1 MPPSPIPVNQR
12 STDITSFP
20 NKQDLTERKKSLSS
34 NESLIKTTLSITQSE
49 NDDNVENWSENR
61 VRLWFIENQLNLN
74 IFEKMKPFDG
84 SCLKE
89 MFQVKKNHINLFPAI
104 SHCSQ
109 FNYFLE
115 ENASNN
121 LFFKLYVALFIK
133 NKALL
138 ETNFV

>member
-20 NKQDLTERKKSLSS
+20 NKQDLTERKKSLPS

-49 NDDNVENWSENR
+49 NDDNVENWSEDR

-89 MFQVKKNHINLFPAI
+89 MFQVKKNL
-104 SHCSQ
+104 SQ
-109 FNYFLE
+109 FYYESLKDIKDIKL
-115 ENASNN
+115 NN
-121 LFFKLYVALFIK
+121 IILFSSCLDKLFR
-133 NKALL
+133 
-138 ETNFV
+138 

>member
-89 MFQVKKNHINLFPAI
+89 MFQVKKNL
-104 SHCSQ
+104 SQ
-109 FNYFLE
+109 FYYESLKDIKDIKL
-115 ENASNN
+115 NN
-121 LFFKLYVALFIK
+121 IILFSSCLDKLFR
-133 NKALL
+133 
-138 ETNFV
+138 